1 MGFPPILFGHLKNGS
16 FLIFSKTWCTS
27 SQNTALTAWAF
38 AGPACPTK
46 SLWGR
51 LFLYWFDLK
60 FLLSLGITLAF
71 PFPYY
76 WSSSTLLYLSI
87 RFMSW
92 RTLVA
97 GFLVK
102 DFLKLRSVGRPT
114 LKVLMAISS
123 KSPSISLNISWYLS
137 EYIFNVPSSCMVKD
151 SRESKGQRTLL
162 QVMKRELN
170 AQVAL

>member
-1 MGFPPILFGHLKNGS
+1 MGFPPILFGHLKNDS
-16 FLIFSKTWCTS
+16 FLIFSKTWCTG

-102 DFLKLRSVGRPT
+102 DFLKLRSVGR
-114 LKVLMAISS
+114 
-123 KSPSISLNISWYLS
+123 SPSISLNISWYLS